1 MCLPRHINNYYSFQC
16 GSVTAPRKIIDMDIF
31 TPEKDGDSPQVSR
44 DTRKT
49 KQLLLELEVLYAFLL
64 KAEDIANPLYK
75 TNVEKLQEIK
85 QKQR

>member
-1 MCLPRHINNYYSFQC
+1 MDWFLRQFVLFQC
-16 GSVTAPRKIIDMDIF
+16 GSVTAPRKIIDMEIF
-31 TPEKDGDSPQVSR
+31 TQEKDSDSPQVSK

-75 TNVEKLQEIK
+75 TNVNTLREIK

>member
-1 MCLPRHINNYYSFQC
+1 
-16 GSVTAPRKIIDMDIF
+16 MDIF
-31 TPEKDGDSPQVSR
+31 TPEKDADSPQVSR

-49 KQLLLELEVLYAFLL
+49 KQLLLELEVLYSYLL

-75 TNVEKLQEIK
+75 PNVDKLREIK